1 MKPLRI
7 LLPLFTAIRVVL
19 NTTYRMVYPFLGVFQ
34 QGLGVSLQ
42 TMSIALAAR
51 ALAGALGPFLASVAD
66 SRGRKTGMLFGLSL
80 YVLGIGSVVLWPSF
94 PTFILAVIFATIGK
108 YVFDPSMQ
116 ALLGDRVPYE
126 QRGLVMGLSELSW
139 SLGFILGVPLMG
151 FLLARNGW
159 VAPFPLL
166 LALGVLALVAIAFT
180 LPKESSGERE
190 HFGALESLKL
200 VFTSTPALLALA
212 MCMFISAGNEAIN
225 MVFGV
230 WLEDSFGLK
239 IAALGAATAVIG
251 LSELGGEALVVTL
264 TDRLGKPRSV
274 GLGLAA
280 NSITAVTLP
289 LLGSSVTGSFVGLFL
304 FYITFEFTLVSSIPW
319 VSEILPAGR
328 ATIMGANVAGHSLG
342 RALAALVATQVYTIV
357 KQPNFPLDGI
367 QGNVLTALIF
377 NAIAFL
383 ALYRLIRT
391 TAKT

>member
-1 MKPLRI
+1 
-7 LLPLFTAIRVVL
+7 
-19 NTTYRMVYPFLGVFQ
+19 MVYPFLGIFQ

-42 TMSIALAAR
+42 TMSIAMTAR
-51 ALAGALGPFLASVAD
+51 ALAGAFGPFLASIAD

-80 YVLGIGSVVLWPSF
+80 YVLGIGAVVLWPSF
-94 PTFILAVIFATIGK
+94 TTFILAVIFATIGK

-139 SLGFILGVPLMG
+139 SLGFILGVPLVG

-166 LALGVLALVAIAFT
+166 LILGALALAAIALI
-180 LPKESSGERE
+180 LPNDANEKQAHS
-190 HFGALESLKL
+190 GALASLKL
-200 VFTSTPALLALA
+200 VFTSAPALLALA

-225 MVFGV
+225 LVFGI

-251 LSELGGEALVVTL
+251 LSELSGEALVVTL
-264 TDRLGKPRSV
+264 TDRLGKSRAV

-280 NSITAVTLP
+280 NSITAVALP
-289 LLGSSVTGSFVGLFL
+289 LIGDSVAGAFLGLFL

-342 RALAALVATQVYTIV
+342 RALGALIATQVYTLTNT
-357 KQPNFPLDGI
+357 PGLPLSGI
-367 QGNVLTALIF
+367 QGNILLALFF
-377 NAIAFL
+377 NSIAFF
-383 ALYRLIRT
+383 ALYKLRRT
-391 TAKT
+391 TVKV

>member
-1 MKPLRI
+1 MKPLRV
-7 LLPLFTAIRVVL
+7 LVPLFTAIRVVL

-42 TMSIALAAR
+42 TMSIALTAR

-139 SLGFILGVPLMG
+139 SLGFIVGVPLMG

-166 LALGVLALVAIAFT
+166 LALGALALAAIAFT
-180 LPKESSGERE
+180 LPKESSGERA

-200 VFTSTPALLALA
+200 VFTSKPALLALA

-264 TDRLGKPRSV
+264 TDRLGKPRAV

-383 ALYRLIRT
+383 AIYRLIRT

>member
-1 MKPLRI
+1 
-7 LLPLFTAIRVVL
+7 
-19 NTTYRMVYPFLGVFQ
+19 MVYPFLGVFQ

-42 TMSIALAAR
+42 TMSIALTAR

-139 SLGFILGVPLMG
+139 SLGFIVGVPLMG

-166 LALGVLALVAIAFT
+166 LALGALALAAIAFT
-180 LPKESSGERE
+180 LPKESSGERA

-200 VFTSTPALLALA
+200 VFTSKPALLALA

-264 TDRLGKPRSV
+264 TDRLGKPRAV

-280 NSITAVTLP
+280 NSITAVALP

>member
-1 MKPLRI
+1 LKPLRV
-7 LLPLFTAIRVVL
+7 LVPLFTAIRVVL

-42 TMSIALAAR
+42 TMSIALTAR

-139 SLGFILGVPLMG
+139 SLGFIVGVPLMG

-166 LALGVLALVAIAFT
+166 LALGALALAAIAFT
-180 LPKESSGERE
+180 LPKESSGERA

-200 VFTSTPALLALA
+200 VFTSKPALLALA

-264 TDRLGKPRSV
+264 TDRLGKPRAV

-280 NSITAVTLP
+280 NSITAVALP